1 MVNNSSGFDLIAGV
15 KIAREPSGIA
25 RPQGLARLPKTFLKK
40 FQHGDENP
48 AETPNHTMS
57 ISQDTKILE
66 VKIRPWQNPKE
77 RTDQKGVA
85 RVHLSSHALQD
96 LGLKPEQTCYLWK
109 AEDGPEKRR
118 QAVVWYSHENSMR
131 KNVAQISK
139 TFQDVCD
146 FKLGDDLKISAAG
159 NLAIAESVV
168 LKDITPPEENNQAIP
183 ELDRPFW
190 ESHIAESLCR

>member
-1 MVNNSSGFDLIAGV
+1 MSNNL
-15 KIAREPSGIA
+15 
-25 RPQGLARLPKTFLKK
+25 
-40 FQHGDENP
+40 
-48 AETPNHTMS
+48 
-57 ISQDTKILE
+57 DTKILE
-66 VKIRPWQNPKE
+66 VKIRPWQNLKE
-77 RTDQKGVA
+77 RPDQKGVA

-109 AEDGPEKRR
+109 AGEAPETRR
-118 QAVVWYSHENSMR
+118 QAIVWYTHENSMR

-139 TFQDVCD
+139 TFQDACD

-159 NLAIAESVV
+159 NLAVAESVV
-168 LKDITPPEENNQAIP
+168 LKDLAALKEDDQELP